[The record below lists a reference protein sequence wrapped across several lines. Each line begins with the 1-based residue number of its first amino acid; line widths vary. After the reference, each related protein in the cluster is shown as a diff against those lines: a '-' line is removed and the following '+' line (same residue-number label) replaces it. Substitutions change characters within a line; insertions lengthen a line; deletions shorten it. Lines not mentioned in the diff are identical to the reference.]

1 MGSLLL
7 ILHVIGAVIW
17 VGGMAFALLV
27 LRPAV
32 HEVLEAPQRLALMTS
47 VFRRF
52 FLIIWHAMPIVI
64 LSGWALFFVWHGGFA
79 GAAWNLHLMHLV
91 GLIMGLVFL
100 GVFFGPWRMMRQAQ
114 AAGNRPAAAKAVDS
128 IRKLIAMNLILG
140 LGVIAVSLMGRI
152 AG

>member
-7 ILHVIGAVIW
+7 MAHVLGAVIW
-17 VGGMAFALLV
+17 VGGMAFALMV

-32 HEVLEAPQRLALMTS
+32 HEVLEPPQRLALMAA

-64 LSGWALFFVWHGGFA
+64 LSGWALFFTWHGGFST
-79 GAAWNLHLMHLV
+79 AAWNLHAMHLI

-100 GVFFGPWRMMRQAQ
+100 GVFFGPWRAMRLAL
-114 AAGNRPAAAKAVDS
+114 AAENRPAAARAVES
-128 IRKLIAMNLILG
+128 IRKLIVMNLILG
-140 LGVIAVSLMGRI
+140 LGVIAISLIGRI
-152 AG
+152 AA